1 MFSFMAS
8 YLLFKKQKFGERKR
22 YDPWKNS
29 KKKKKK
35 NAQKKGYYSQQQLES
50 HFWPEK
56 RWNLIFSIF
65 WKSGKELNFLSKNTN
80 PESI

>member
-22 YDPWKNS
+22 YDPWKIS

-35 NAQKKGYYSQQQLES
+35 MLKKKVIILNSNLNRIFGLENVEIWFS
-50 HFWPEK
+50 LFLEK
-56 RWNLIFSIF
+56 L
-65 WKSGKELNFLSKNTN
+65 
-80 PESI
+80 